1 VEDKDL
7 GRPQNLSIGDLDS
20 NGRADVII
28 STAPRYNL
36 LFLTDSGKKENQGEG
51 RSLRQ
56 ALSFGIF
63 EEKSYSR
70 RSTNFGPK
78 QMLIE
83 DIDGDDAADLLLLI
97 HDRILLYLQ
106 GGVY

>member
-1 VEDKDL
+1 MK
-7 GRPQNLSIGDLDS
+7 
-20 NGRADVII
+20 
-28 STAPRYNL
+28 
-36 LFLTDSGKKENQGEG
+36 
-51 RSLRQ
+51 Q

-70 RSTNFGPK
+70 RGTNFGPK
-78 QMLIE
+78 QMLVD